1 MKIIAGSLR
10 NRTILI
16 PKSSTVRPTAAKLRG
31 QVFNICQG
39 CLEGAHTLDLFAGS
53 GAIGIEALSR
63 GAKACVFVEQDHRVA
78 EVLRK
83 NISLF
88 DLQDKTKILEMDV
101 LKAVRVL
108 SSAPQPFS
116 FVYIDPP
123 YHLTEPLTGLLEQI
137 DRSLPLTEGAH
148 LFLETRKGSFTP
160 PQLSSLSLLSHRV
173 SGDSDLWHFSKNL
186 QFSPPV

>member
-101 LKAVRVL
+101 LKAVRLL

-123 YHLTEPLTGLLEQI
+123 YHLTEPLTALLEQI
-137 DRSLPLTEGAH
+137 DGSLPLTEGAN

-173 SGDSDLWHFSKNL
+173 SGDSDLWHFAKTL
-186 QFSPPV
+186 R